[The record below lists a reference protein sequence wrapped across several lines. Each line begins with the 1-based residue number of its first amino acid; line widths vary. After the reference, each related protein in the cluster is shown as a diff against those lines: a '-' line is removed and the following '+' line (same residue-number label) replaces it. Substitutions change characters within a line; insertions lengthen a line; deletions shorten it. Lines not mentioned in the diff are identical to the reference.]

1 MKRKIKWLA
10 VTAIVI
16 SLLVFGKLLP
26 AEPLSQRAIVV
37 GFGIDA
43 EDDDTLSVSAQIL
56 NPGAKA
62 DQSGAETNV
71 VTVKDK
77 TISGAMGKIS
87 ERSSKTVA
95 LTHCNVVFIHKK
107 IAENNDIYSV
117 INYLITN
124 SYLSENAYLFLTEEK
139 SEKLLNSKTA
149 FGNNA
154 SLYMQSLVGINGDF
168 SAIASKTLQC
178 FVVGYHSLGATNWLP
193 ILKLEEVTPKQSDN
207 ESDDSEYVFN
217 ANSVAVFRKN
227 RLVGSY
233 EKDCTQALTYI
244 NSKVKKGQLFVKGD
258 NDENILLYVIGNSV
272 KKSFD
277 LDTKT
282 ATVKLKLNCI
292 LKEIIDVG
300 DEDKYIDRTEMS
312 EDEIKRVENDVKENI
327 VRFYTEM
334 QSKEVDL
341 YNFLESFNSKFGK
354 KAKDLKISDV
364 NLSLD
369 VTLEYD

>member
-10 VTAIVI
+10 LLAIII
-16 SLLVFGKLLP
+16 SVLVFGKLLP

-43 EDDDTLSVSAQIL
+43 DDGDNLSISAQIL

-62 DQSGAETNV
+62 DQSGAETSV

-95 LTHCNVVFIHKK
+95 LTHCNVVFIDKK

-124 SYLSENAYLFLTEEK
+124 SYLSENAYLFLTDEK

-154 SLYMQSLVGINGDF
+154 SLYMQSLVGINGDY

-178 FVVGYHSLGATNWLP
+178 FVVSYHSLGESNWLP
-193 ILKLEEVTPKQSDN
+193 IIKAEEVTPKQSDD
-207 ESDDSEYVFN
+207 ESGDSEYVFN
-217 ANSVAVFRKN
+217 VNSVAVFRKN
-227 RLVGSY
+227 DLIGTY
-233 EKDCTQALTYI
+233 EKDDVQSLTYI

-258 NDENILLYVIGNSV
+258 HDENILLYLIGNSV

-277 LDTKT
+277 LETKT

-300 DEDKYIDRTEMS
+300 DDDKYIDRTEMS
-312 EDEIKRVENDVKENI
+312 EEEIKRAENSVKENI
-327 VRFYTEM
+327 MRFYTEM
-334 QSKEVDL
+334 QNNDVDL

>member
-10 VTAIVI
+10 VLAIII
-16 SLLVFGKLLP
+16 SVLIFGKLLP
-26 AEPLSQRAIVV
+26 AEPLAQRAIVV

-43 EDDDTLSVSAQIL
+43 DEGDMPSISAQIL

-62 DQSGAETNV
+62 DQSGAETSV

-95 LTHCNVVFIHKK
+95 LTHCNVVFIDKK
-107 IAENNDIYSV
+107 VAENNNIYSV

-124 SYLSENAYLFLTEEK
+124 SYLSENAYLFLTDEK

-154 SLYMQSLVGINGDF
+154 SLCMQSLVGINGDYG
-168 SAIASKTLQC
+168 AIASKTLQC
-178 FVVGYHSLGATNWLP
+178 FVVSYHSLGESNWLP
-193 ILKLEEVTPKQSDN
+193 IIKAEEVTPKQSDDA
-207 ESDDSEYVFN
+207 SGDSEYVFN
-217 ANSVAVFRKN
+217 VNSIAVFRRN
-227 RLVGSY
+227 NLIGTY
-233 EKDCTQALTYI
+233 EKDDTQSLTYI
-244 NSKVKKGQLFVKGD
+244 NSKVKKGQIFVKGD
-258 NDENILLYVIGNSV
+258 HEENILLYIIGNSV

-300 DEDKYIDRTEMS
+300 DDDKYIDRTEMS
-312 EDEIKRVENDVKENI
+312 EDEIKRAENSVKENI
-327 VRFYTEM
+327 MRFYTEM
-334 QSKEVDL
+334 QNNDVDL

-369 VTLEYD
+369 VTLTYD

>member
-43 EDDDTLSVSAQIL
+43 EDDDTLSISAQIL

-62 DQSGAETNV
+62 DQSGAETSV

-207 ESDDSEYVFN
+207 ESGDSEFVFN
-217 ANSVAVFRKN
+217 ANSIAVFRKN

-233 EKDCTQALTYI
+233 EKDRTQALTYI

-258 NDENILLYVIGNSV
+258 YEENILLYVIGNSV

-282 ATVKLKLNCI
+282 ANVKLKLNCI
-292 LKEIIDVG
+292 LKEIIDVD

-312 EDEIKRVENDVKENI
+312 EAEIKRVENDVKENI